1 VKAFA
6 AAWTRRQAHDT
17 DPVVTRQS
25 SRVRPLRVRP
35 GARFAC
41 AGDGLCCSDVHALGP
56 VRRHER
62 TALQLIAPEVV
73 QFHPR
78 VATHVLTTGSDGRC
92 LFLSE
97 AGCALH
103 ASLGPLGK
111 PQACRRFPFGLIATP
126 DGGRITTEHRCPCR
140 TMGDRPLLDVEA
152 AEAALLGDA
161 GRLRAERRA
170 PGRIRLDSRRAWPFE
185 RWKEREGQILEDLGR
200 GTPPAAVLDVIAF
213 PELAYGS
220 WEQMASDMLDTA
232 LGGAEERTRTSR
244 YEAALAWFGAAILE
258 LRGTRAD
265 GAPHD
270 RPWADAFDR
279 AEARTSEPPARGACL
294 ADWVAD
300 EMWALRW
307 ASSGSFE
314 GLRADLGTRLA
325 VAEHLTEHLL
335 RLGARA
341 DRAEAEA
348 VTIVDLVGT
357 SDWWG
362 EVMRRMRLG
371 ARVS

>member
-1 VKAFA
+1 
-6 AAWTRRQAHDT
+6 
-17 DPVVTRQS
+17 
-25 SRVRPLRVRP
+25 
-35 GARFAC
+35 
-41 AGDGLCCSDVHALGP
+41 VHALGP

-73 QFHPR
+73 QFHPQ

-92 LFLSE
+92 LFLGE

-111 PQACRRFPFGLIATP
+111 PQSCRRFPFGLIATP

-140 TMGDRPLLDVEA
+140 TMGDRPLLDVQT

-170 PGRIRLDSRRAWPFE
+170 PARIRLDARRAWSFQ
-185 RWKEREGQILEDLGR
+185 RWKEREGQILEELGR
-200 GTPPAAVLDVIAF
+200 GAPPAVVLDVITF
-213 PELAYGS
+213 PELAYGT

-232 LGGAEERTRTSR
+232 LAGAEERGRASR
-244 YEAALAWFGAAILE
+244 FEAALGWFGEAILHM
-258 LRGTRAD
+258 RGTPTA
-265 GAPHD
+265 GVPQD

-279 AEARTSEPPARGACL
+279 AEARTAAPAARGACT
-294 ADWVAD
+294 ADWAAD

-314 GLRADLGTRLA
+314 WLRADLGTRLA
-325 VAEHLTEHLL
+325 VAEHITERLL
-335 RLGARA
+335 RLGARP

-362 EVMRRMRLG
+362 EVMRRMRL
-371 ARVS
+371 